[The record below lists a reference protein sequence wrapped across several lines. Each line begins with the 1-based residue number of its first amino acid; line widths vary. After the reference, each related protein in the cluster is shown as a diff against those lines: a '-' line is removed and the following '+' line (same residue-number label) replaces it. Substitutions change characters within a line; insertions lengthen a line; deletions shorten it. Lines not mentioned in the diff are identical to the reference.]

1 MIRMITALTIA
12 MTGFCIAGLI
22 APLQAEVAVQS
33 ESAPPKTNFSA
44 SPITPGFWQFSNKKY
59 ANSNDVAQGCRDYVT
74 FQFPDGYYF
83 TLSMKKRPHEA
94 SGPRLTSAIV
104 HEVGRC
110 MFDQKSQTEH
120 CDVSVTEDSGA
131 TNNGF
136 IEISYSSEN
145 GSLKMIIRATITAG
159 SNGGKTE
166 TFERFPVKCPD
177 EIVHNLMIPPKQ

>member
-1 MIRMITALTIA
+1 MIRMITALTVA

-22 APLQAEVAVQS
+22 APVQAEVAVQS

-44 SPITPGFWQFSNKKY
+44 SPITPGFWQFSNKKN
-59 ANSNDVAQGCRDYVT
+59 ANSNEVAQGCRDYVT
-74 FQFPDGYYF
+74 FQFQDGYYF

-94 SGPRLTSAIV
+94 SEPRLTSAIV

-110 MFDQKSQTEH
+110 TFDQKSQTEH
-120 CDVSVTEDSGA
+120 CDLSVTEDSGA
-131 TNNGF
+131 TNKGF
-136 IEISYSSEN
+136 IDISYSSEN

-159 SNGGKTE
+159 SNGGKTK

-177 EIVHNLMIPPKQ
+177 EIVHDLMIPPKQ